1 MDKLL
6 KGPSGDQ
13 LGCKGRFVGYLQKGD
28 VTIKEE
34 IYVIKNLHKPLL
46 GRPAIRGLNLLKRIS
61 SVKQEQSV
69 LEQFSSVFEGLGKL
83 EGEYT
88 IKSQDNTK
96 LFAITTP
103 VVRS

>member
-1 MDKLL
+1 M
-6 KGPSGDQ
+6 
-13 LGCKGRFVGYLQKGD
+13 GCFQKGV

-34 IYVIKNLHKPLL
+34 ICVIKNLHKLLL
-46 GRPAIRGLNLLKRIS
+46 GRPVIRGLDLLKKVG

-88 IKSQDNTK
+88 IKLQDNAKPFTV
-96 LFAITTP
+96 TTSP
-103 VVRS
+103 LTIP